1 MKRCALV
8 NRSGALQ
15 KNKNPGAIHII
26 KGLFFYS
33 MGHTGDISPRTGS
46 GYGACIKSSPEQSG
60 FMSILLLD
68 HISIKVSEMK
78 AAGKT
83 ETAPGRAQH
92 S

>member
-1 MKRCALV
+1 MKSCALV
-8 NRSGALQ
+8 NRSGAVQ

-26 KGLFFYS
+26 KGLFFTAW
-33 MGHTGDISPRTGS
+33 GILAVFRPGQAVAIGN
-46 GYGACIKSSPEQSG
+46 CIKSSPEQSG